1 MKWGY
6 RITSSAFYIFF
17 KLFHRHRVYGLE
29 NLPKGPA
36 IIAPNHLSLYDPPL
50 VSCSIPEEL
59 HFVAKKGLFDSTL
72 FASII
77 TYLNAHPI
85 SGSEQDLTTIKLI
98 CRLLQNG
105 NKVVIFPEGSR
116 SEDGELLELKQGVGM
131 LAIRNNVPIVPVH
144 ISGTFEVWPI
154 HNKWPRLFGRTS
166 CTIGKPI
173 HPDQYD
179 HLSKKEAQA
188 AITKDLQ
195 SALIGLRG

>member
-6 RITSSAFYIFF
+6 WITNCAIYCFF
-17 KLFHRHRVYGLE
+17 KLFHRHKVYGLE

-59 HFVAKKGLFDSTL
+59 HYVAKKELFDSTF
-72 FASII
+72 FARII

-98 CRLLQNG
+98 CHLLQNG

-116 SEDGELLELKQGVGM
+116 SEDGKLLDLKQGVAM
-131 LAIRNNVPIVPVH
+131 LAIRNNVPIVPVN
-144 ISGTFEVWPI
+144 IRGTFEVWSI
-154 HNKWPRLFGRTS
+154 HNKWPKFFGRTS

-173 HPDQYD
+173 FPDQYD
-179 HLSKKEAQA
+179 HLSKKEAQV
-188 AITKDLQ
+188 AITRDLQ
-195 SALIGLRG
+195 AALFDMGQ